1 MAIIGQNIDTRLPD
15 VFSNYFN
22 SLLRRRVKRFV
33 KTMIMS
39 IKFLNLI
46 KCLFVITLNQL
57 LLFRTRKLS
66 VLLVSKIKEWLI
78 LKWVL

>member
-39 IKFLNLI
+39 IKFLILI
-46 KCLFVITLNQL
+46 KGLFVITLNQL

>member
-1 MAIIGQNIDTRLPD
+1 MSIIGQNIDTRLPD

-22 SLLRRRVKRFV
+22 SLLRRRVKRLA

-39 IKFLNLI
+39 IKFLILI
-46 KCLFVITLNQL
+46 KGLFVITLNQL